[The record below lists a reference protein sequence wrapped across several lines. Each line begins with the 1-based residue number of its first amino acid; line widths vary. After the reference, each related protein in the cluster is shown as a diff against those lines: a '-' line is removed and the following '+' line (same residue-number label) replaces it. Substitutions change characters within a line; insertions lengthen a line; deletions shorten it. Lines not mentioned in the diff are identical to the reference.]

1 MGVRQRW
8 ALTRAFRLARI
19 LNKYFDLEAIVVK
32 MIGAAAE
39 PVEEPQPVET
49 VEEPQPVEQVEEP
62 QPVEEPEAVE
72 EDEDEAFI

>member
-1 MGVRQRW
+1 M
-8 ALTRAFRLARI
+8 

-39 PVEEPQPVET
+39 A
-49 VEEPQPVEQVEEP
+49 VEEP

>member
-1 MGVRQRW
+1 
-8 ALTRAFRLARI
+8 
-19 LNKYFDLEAIVVK
+19 

-39 PVEEPQPVET
+39 A
-49 VEEPQPVEQVEEP
+49 VEEP